1 MYTQTD
7 LGSSCFINTQLF
19 QRFQYIEIRFTRRD
33 DAQLGIRA
41 VDHRAVEFVGSG
53 VGDCCIDLVV
63 LHQRFLLARLYA
75 ECVGREARVE
85 AAFGHFYIVRIDDLQ
100 AKRIGI
106 DRGGGFDRIGQRF
119 ETDGAAGVA

>member
-19 QRFQYIEIRFTRRD
+19 QRFQYIQIRFTRRD
-33 DAQLGIRA
+33 NAQFGIRA
-41 VDHRAVEFVGSG
+41 VDHRAVEFVGSSI
-53 VGDCCIDLVV
+53 GDRRIDFVV

-75 ECVGREARVE
+75 QRVGRETRVQ

-100 AKRIGI
+100 AKRISI
-106 DRGGGFDRIGQRF
+106 DGGGGFDRIGQGF